1 MPATKFY
8 AVGEFKLINALKTI
22 IRIFIGPLFWARNI
36 IYEWIYSPWIDLKI
50 EGVNFI
56 TNNGF
61 YVYEEK
67 LDIESVYKL
76 KEDFYDLQKIK
87 PFELKGQLSGRLYEH
102 GPISQLS
109 EYYINKFMS
118 TAKAYFGSEKIQ
130 CELTMYQ
137 KSWPKDNIDDLP
149 GGEFHEDDNK
159 RNLKFFIYLT
169 DVGEDNGPF
178 CYVPKTHGLRKY
190 EKYIRW
196 LLWEVFHARKYLYS
210 FKLDQK
216 QCELDEVKVTGPA
229 GTVFCADTTGYHR
242 ASAPLI
248 GERQVFVVSYTRI

>member
-1 MPATKFY
+1 M
-8 AVGEFKLINALKTI
+8 INALKTI